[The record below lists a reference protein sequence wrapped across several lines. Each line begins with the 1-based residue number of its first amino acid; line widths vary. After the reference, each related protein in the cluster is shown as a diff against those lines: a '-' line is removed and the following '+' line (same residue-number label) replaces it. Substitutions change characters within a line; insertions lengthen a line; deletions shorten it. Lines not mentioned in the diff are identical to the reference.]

1 MNYTTYDHCG
11 GLAAVPAALRQEI
24 EAAIHACTITPA
36 RRKASEIGS
45 VIVAGLVTSG
55 WSGKVKL
62 ARGSKITITSTK
74 NGIGL
79 CLQTGNMARLYAD
92 LLKLQQMF
100 LNKAIKAGVM
110 IVPTRAASKSLGD
123 NIAHANRLQC
133 ELDIFRSVIHMPLIV
148 MAVD

>member
-1 MNYTTYDHCG
+1 MNYTIHDHCG
-11 GLAAVPAALRQEI
+11 GLAAVPTGLRQEI
-24 EAAIHACTITPA
+24 ETAIHACTITPA
-36 RRKASEIGS
+36 RRKASEIGGA
-45 VIVAGLVTSG
+45 IVAELVTSG

-74 NGIGL
+74 NSVGL

-110 IVPTRAASKSLGD
+110 IVPSRATAKRLGD